1 MKLAEL
7 PRLIHLSLSDPHWGD
22 SPIAC
27 LCNYQTYVLFTLPNL
42 KYLDTMLLAE
52 ETKQLAEATYVK
64 KKLYYNMRT
73 KTMRRN
79 VKQVITQAT
88 KGKEVFL
95 ALIYPSLVVAF
106 KKTIIRITSTENT
119 LKSCLGTSRLMRL
132 LSVTAF
138 ANLSVDRN
146 KS

>member
-7 PRLIHLSLSDPHWGD
+7 PKLVHLSLSDPHWGD

-42 KYLDTMLLAE
+42 KSLDTMLLAE

-79 VKQVITQAT
+79 IKQVITRANE
-88 KGKEVFL
+88 GKEVRMHL
-95 ALIYPSLVVAF
+95 SLVIVLAAVEDLQMG
-106 KKTIIRITSTENT
+106 IQ
-119 LKSCLGTSRLMRL
+119 
-132 LSVTAF
+132 
-138 ANLSVDRN
+138 
-146 KS
+146 